1 MNVVAA
7 DMIGDT
13 TIETAEIIIVEST
26 LSNNRNCSLSSYVDN
41 RNIYNII
48 GEAAISCKS
57 SR

>member
-26 LSNNRNCSLSSYVDN
+26 LST
-41 RNIYNII
+41 I
-48 GEAAISCKS
+48 GTVRLIRTSTIETSTT
-57 SR
+57 

>member
-7 DMIGDT
+7 DMIGET

-26 LSNNRNCSLSSYVDN
+26 VNNRNGSLNSYVDN

-48 GEAAISCKS
+48 GNAIISCKS
-57 SR
+57 SK

>member
-7 DMIGDT
+7 DKIGET

-26 LSNNRNCSLSSYVDN
+26 VDNRNCSLNSCVDN

-48 GEAAISCKS
+48 GKTIISCKS